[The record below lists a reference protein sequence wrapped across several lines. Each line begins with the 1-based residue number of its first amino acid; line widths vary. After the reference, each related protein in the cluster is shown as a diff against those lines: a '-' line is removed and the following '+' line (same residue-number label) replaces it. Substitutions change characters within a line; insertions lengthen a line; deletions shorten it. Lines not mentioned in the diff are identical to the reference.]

1 MSKWAD
7 VEMNVGEGIGEGVGE
22 VVDTSESKMT
32 VVDMVDRND
41 SIKLIYF
48 EEDEEMDAL
57 SANISRLKI
66 SQYTTDLEDLEMSI
80 SEAPSKLD
88 SACLPSLP
96 VGNDLPCM
104 CFSSQF

>member
-1 MSKWAD
+1 
-7 VEMNVGEGIGEGVGE
+7 MNVGEGIGEGVGE

-57 SANISRLKI
+57 SADISRLKI

-80 SEAPSKLD
+80 SEVPAKLD
-88 SACLPSLP
+88 SGCLSSLP
-96 VGNDLPCM
+96 VGNHLPCM
-104 CFSSQF
+104 